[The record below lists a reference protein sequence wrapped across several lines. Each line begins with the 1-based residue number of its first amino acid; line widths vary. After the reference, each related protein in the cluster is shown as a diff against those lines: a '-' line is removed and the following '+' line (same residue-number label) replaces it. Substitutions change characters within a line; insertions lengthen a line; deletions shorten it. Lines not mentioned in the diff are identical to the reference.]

1 MGSAR
6 LEGIYLTPSQE
17 DVARLVGLSDD
28 IKKARLRR
36 VKELEWENRVMAPV
50 PVIEERP
57 RSRLALEAPPP
68 RREPWYNEED
78 RYVEREVVYRGPRPP
93 PPRW

>member
-1 MGSAR
+1 
-6 LEGIYLTPSQE
+6 
-17 DVARLVGLSDD
+17 VARLVGLSDD

-36 VKELEWENRVMAPV
+36 VKESGWEDRVLTPV
-50 PVIEERP
+50 PVVKERP
-57 RSRLALEAPPP
+57 RSPPAFEAPPP

>member
-1 MGSAR
+1 M
-6 LEGIYLTPSQE
+6 LTVLQE

-36 VKELEWENRVMAPV
+36 VKEMEWENRVLQPV
-50 PVIEERP
+50 PVVDEPP
-57 RSRLALEAPPP
+57 RRLAIEPPPPP

-78 RYVEREVVYRGPRPP
+78 RYIEREVVYRGGRPP
-93 PPRW
+93 PPRY

>member
-1 MGSAR
+1 M
-6 LEGIYLTPSQE
+6 LILSQE

-36 VKELEWENRVMAPV
+36 VKEMEWESRAAPPI
-50 PVIEERP
+50 PVIEEPP
-57 RSRLALEAPPP
+57 RRLAIEAPPLP
-68 RREPWYNEED
+68 RRDPWYSEED
-78 RYVEREVVYRGPRPP
+78 RYVEREVVYRGGRPP

>member
-1 MGSAR
+1 
-6 LEGIYLTPSQE
+6 
-17 DVARLVGLSDD
+17 VARLIGLSDD

-36 VKELEWENRVMAPV
+36 VKELEWGNRVLAPV
-50 PVIEERP
+50 PVVEEV
-57 RSRLALEAPPP
+57 PPP

-78 RYVEREVVYRGPRPP
+78 RYVEREVVYRGDRPP

>member
-1 MGSAR
+1 
-6 LEGIYLTPSQE
+6 
-17 DVARLVGLSDD
+17 VARLVGLSDD

-36 VKELEWENRVMAPV
+36 VKELEWENRVLAPV
-50 PVIEERP
+50 PVLEERP
-57 RSRLALEAPPP
+57 RSRLALEAAPP
-68 RREPWYNEED
+68 RREPWYSEED